1 MLRPARAAAVFAAL
15 ALAATSLHS
24 QDLVALCK
32 QMSHPAVGSWSS
44 FKLVGGSDDGA
55 TLKISVIGT
64 ESHGDTAYLW
74 VEMAMNGFG
83 AGHGEKFSGMSKM
96 LVPGFGPGMQNPR
109 AMILKL
115 GTAPAMTM
123 PLGGPMG
130 RMTGG
135 DRTGFSKCGEGK
147 SLGYADVT
155 VPAGTFHAL
164 HIQDTDGSEI
174 WVMPTMALG
183 LIKVT
188 KTNASNGE
196 LVMTGHGSGA
206 KDELTEN
213 PVPFNPAILM
223 QMMGG
228 QNNH

>member
-1 MLRPARAAAVFAAL
+1 MLRPARVVAVSTLL
-15 ALAATSLHS
+15 ALAVTPLQS

-44 FKLVGGSDDGA
+44 FKLVGGNDDGA
-55 TLKISVIGT
+55 TMKISVVGT

-83 AGHGEKFSGMSKM
+83 GARGQKFSGMSKM

-109 AMILKL
+109 AMILKI

-123 PLGGPMG
+123 PMDGPMG
-130 RMTGG
+130 RMARGE
-135 DRTGFSKCGEGK
+135 RTGLERCGEGK
-147 SLGYADVT
+147 SLGYQDVT

-164 HIQDTDGSEI
+164 HIQDKDDGDI
-174 WVMPTMALG
+174 WVMPGMALG

-188 KTNASNGE
+188 RTSGSGT

-206 KDELTEN
+206 KDAITET
-213 PVPFNPAILM
+213 PVPFNPAVLM

>member
-1 MLRPARAAAVFAAL
+1 MLRPAAVAAAFSLVVAP
-15 ALAATSLHS
+15 LHS

-44 FKLVGGSDDGA
+44 FKVVGGNDDGA

-74 VEMAMNGFG
+74 FEMAMAGFG
-83 AGHGEKFSGMSKM
+83 AGRGEKFSGMSKM
-96 LVPGFGPGMQNPR
+96 LVPGFGPGMQSPR

-115 GTAPAMTM
+115 GSAPAMTM
-123 PLGGPMG
+123 PMDGPMG

-164 HIQDTDGSEI
+164 HIQDADGSDI
-174 WVMPTMALG
+174 WVMPSMALG

-188 KTNASNGE
+188 KVNSANGE
-196 LVMTGHGSGA
+196 MVMTGHGSGA
-206 KDELTEN
+206 KDELTEK

-228 QNNH
+228 QNSH

>member
-1 MLRPARAAAVFAAL
+1 MLRPAAAVAVAL
-15 ALAATSLHS
+15 ALAVSPLPA

-44 FKLVGGSDDGA
+44 YQIKGGSNDGA
-55 TLKISVIGT
+55 TIKISVVGT

-74 VEMAMNGFG
+74 VEMAMTGFE
-83 AGHGEKFSGMSKM
+83 AGPGQKFSGLSKM

-109 AMILKL
+109 AMILKI

-123 PLGGPMG
+123 PMSGPMG
-130 RMTGG
+130 RMAGG

-147 SLGYADVT
+147 SLGYADVI

-164 HIQDTDGSEI
+164 HVQDQDGSEI

-188 KTNASNGE
+188 KVNAGGGD
-196 LVMTGHGSGA
+196 LVMTGHGTGA
-206 KDELTEN
+206 KDALTEA
-213 PVPFNPAILM
+213 PVPFNPAIMM

-228 QNNH
+228 QNSH

>member
-1 MLRPARAAAVFAAL
+1 MLRSLAAL
-15 ALAATSLHS
+15 AALSVALTPLHS
-24 QDLVALCK
+24 QDLVTLCK

-55 TLKISVIGT
+55 TMKISVVGT

-83 AGHGEKFSGMSKM
+83 GGRGQKFSGMSKM

-109 AMILKL
+109 AMILKI

-123 PLGGPMG
+123 PMGGPMG
-130 RMTGG
+130 RMAAGE
-135 DRTGFSKCGEGK
+135 RTGFEKCGEGK
-147 SLGYADVT
+147 SLGYQDVT

-164 HIQDTDGSEI
+164 HIQDKDESDI
-174 WVMPTMALG
+174 WVMPSMALG

-188 KTNASNGE
+188 RTSGNGT
-196 LVMTGHGSGA
+196 LVMTGHGTGA
-206 KDELTEN
+206 KDEINES

-228 QNNH
+228 QTSH

>member
-1 MLRPARAAAVFAAL
+1 MLRPARVAAVWSVL
-15 ALAATSLHS
+15 ALAASSLHS

-44 FKLVGGSDDGA
+44 FKLVGGNDDGA

-83 AGHGEKFSGMSKM
+83 GARGQKFSGMSKM

-109 AMILKL
+109 AMVLKI
-115 GTAPAMTM
+115 GTAPAMNM
-123 PLGGPMG
+123 PMEGPIG
-130 RMTGG
+130 RMAGG
-135 DRTGFSKCGEGK
+135 ERTGFEKCGQGK
-147 SLGYADVT
+147 SLGYQDVT

-164 HIQDTDGSEI
+164 HIQDEDGSEI
-174 WVMPTMALG
+174 WVMPSLPLG

-188 KTNASNGE
+188 KVNAQQGE
-196 LVMTGHGSGA
+196 LVMTGHGGGA
-206 KDELTEN
+206 KDAITET
-213 PVPFNPAILM
+213 PVPFNPAVLM